1 MQSMNQNEQIKCPSC
16 GNFIDI
22 SAALYTQISDKAKEE
37 IRKEQ
42 QQMLKQKQEFENEV
56 NAKRA
61 EYTKALNDLK
71 VQKINQENFIN
82 EQVSQKI
89 FLEKEKLSQELI
101 IQKQNFQKEF
111 SEKFSKE
118 HENEMKIMQ
127 EELDKK
133 SKELSEFLSIK
144 AENEKLKR
152 EQKENEERLKFQVRE
167 EAFKEFK
174 EQESKN
180 LEFEREK
187 LRLEFQKNSEE
198 QEMQFKELE
207 IKFKS
212 VTEELNAAK
221 RKADQGSQQL
231 QGEAAELLIEEYI
244 QNEYISDEI
253 KEVPKGVNGADCL
266 HIVRDS
272 FGNICGSVL
281 YESKRTKEFNKEW
294 LDKLKLDSIAAKSD
308 IAVLITKTM
317 PKDKEKTHFK
327 EGILICTFAEFK
339 GVLAV
344 LRESVINAYKLR
356 NALQNKDEKNHIL
369 YEYLNSK
376 EFNTQITFIL
386 KTYQSMKEELEA
398 EKRAL
403 QNIWKKRERAI
414 ENLSFNS
421 TAIVS
426 SLNAIF
432 SELKGENLIGED
444 GLKSLENLA
453 KDEN

>member
-1 MQSMNQNEQIKCPSC
+1 MQNLNQNEQIKCPSC
-16 GNFIDI
+16 GSFIDI
-22 SAALYTQISDKAKEE
+22 STALYAQILDKAKQE
-37 IRKEQ
+37 
-42 QQMLKQKQEFENEV
+42 MLKQKKEFDDEV

-71 VQKINQENFIN
+71 TQKIEQEKLIN
-82 EQVSQKI
+82 EQVSQKLL
-89 FLEKEKLSQELI
+89 LEKQKFEQELLT
-101 IQKQNFQKEF
+101 QKQNFQKEF
-111 SEKFSKE
+111 SEKF
-118 HENEMKIMQ
+118 N
-127 EELDKK
+127 
-133 SKELSEFLSIK
+133 KELSEFLSIK
-144 AENEKLKR
+144 AENERLKR
-152 EQKENEERLKFQVRE
+152 EQKENEERLKFQAKE

-187 LRLEFQKNSEE
+187 MRLEFQKSTQE
-198 QEMQFKELE
+198 QDLKYKELE
-207 IKFKS
+207 TNFKS
-212 VTEELNAAK
+212 VAQKLEDAQRRIE
-221 RKADQGSQQL
+221 QGSQQL

-244 QNEYISDEI
+244 QSEYLSDEV

-266 HIVRDS
+266 HIVKDN
-272 FGNICGSVL
+272 FGNICGSIL

-327 EGILICTFAEFK
+327 EGILICTFNEFK

-344 LRESVINAYKLR
+344 LRESIINAYKLK

-386 KTYQSMKEELEA
+386 KTYQNMKEELEA

-432 SELKGENLIGED
+432 SDLQSGNLIGEE
-444 GLKSLENLA
+444 GIKSLENLA
-453 KDEN
+453 KDED

>member
-1 MQSMNQNEQIKCPSC
+1 MQNLNQNEQIKCPSC
-16 GNFIDI
+16 GSFIDI
-22 SAALYTQISDKAKEE
+22 SAALYAQILDKAKQE
-37 IRKEQ
+37 
-42 QQMLKQKQEFENEV
+42 MLKQKKEFDDEV

-71 VQKINQENFIN
+71 TQKIEQEKLIN
-82 EQVSQKI
+82 EQVSQKLL
-89 FLEKEKLSQELI
+89 LEKQKFEQELL

-111 SEKFSKE
+111 SEKF
-118 HENEMKIMQ
+118 N
-127 EELDKK
+127 
-133 SKELSEFLSIK
+133 KELSEFLSIK
-144 AENEKLKR
+144 AENERLKR
-152 EQKENEERLKFQVRE
+152 EQKENEERLKFQAKE

-187 LRLEFQKNSEE
+187 MRLEFQKNTQE
-198 QEMQFKELE
+198 QDLKYKELE
-207 IKFKS
+207 TNFKS
-212 VTEELNAAK
+212 VAQKLEDAQRRIE
-221 RKADQGSQQL
+221 QGSQQL

-244 QNEYISDEI
+244 QSEYLSDEV

-266 HIVRDS
+266 HIVKDN
-272 FGNICGSVL
+272 FGNICGSIL

-327 EGILICTFAEFK
+327 EGILICTFNEFK

-344 LRESVINAYKLR
+344 LRESIINAYKLK

-386 KTYQSMKEELEA
+386 KTYQNMKEELEA

-432 SELKGENLIGED
+432 SDLQGGNLIGEE
-444 GLKSLENLA
+444 GIKSLENLA
-453 KDEN
+453 KDED

>member
-1 MQSMNQNEQIKCPSC
+1 MQNLNQNEQIKCPSC
-16 GNFIDI
+16 GSFIDI
-22 SAALYTQISDKAKEE
+22 STALYAQILDKAKQE
-37 IRKEQ
+37 
-42 QQMLKQKQEFENEV
+42 MLKQKKEFDDEV

-71 VQKINQENFIN
+71 AQKIEQEKLIS
-82 EQVSQKI
+82 EQVSQKLL
-89 FLEKEKLSQELI
+89 LEKQKFEQELLT
-101 IQKQNFQKEF
+101 QKQNFQKEF
-111 SEKFSKE
+111 SEKF
-118 HENEMKIMQ
+118 N
-127 EELDKK
+127 
-133 SKELSEFLSIK
+133 KELSEFLSIK

-152 EQKENEERLKFQVRE
+152 EQKENEERLKFQAKE

-187 LRLEFQKNSEE
+187 MRLEFQKNTQE
-198 QEMQFKELE
+198 QDLKYKELE
-207 IKFKS
+207 TNFKS
-212 VTEELNAAK
+212 VAQKLEDAQRRIE
-221 RKADQGSQQL
+221 QGSQQL

-244 QNEYISDEI
+244 QSEYLSDEV

-266 HIVRDS
+266 HIVKDN
-272 FGNICGSVL
+272 FGNICGSIL

-327 EGILICTFAEFK
+327 EGILICTFNEFK

-344 LRESVINAYKLR
+344 LRESIINAYKLK

-386 KTYQSMKEELEA
+386 KTYQNMKEELEA

-432 SELKGENLIGED
+432 SDLQGGNLIGEE
-444 GLKSLENLA
+444 GIKSLENLA
-453 KDEN
+453 KDED

>member
-1 MQSMNQNEQIKCPSC
+1 MQNFQNEKIKCPNC

-22 SAALYTQISDKAKEE
+22 SLALYTQILDKAKLDM
-37 IRKEQ
+37 Q
-42 QQMLKQKQEFENEV
+42 KQKQEFEKEV
-56 NAKRA
+56 NEKRA
-61 EYTKALNDLK
+61 EYSKILSELKA
-71 VQKINQENFIN
+71 QKAEQEKLIS
-82 EQVSQKI
+82 EQVSQKLDI
-89 FLEKEKLSQELI
+89 EKQKIEQEVLL
-101 IQKQNFQKEF
+101 QKQIFQKDF
-111 SEKFSKE
+111 MEKFAKE
-118 HENEMKIMQ
+118 HENEKKIMQ

-133 SKELSEFLSIK
+133 SKELSELLTLK
-144 AENEKLKR
+144 AENERLKR
-152 EQKENEERLKFQVRE
+152 EQKENEERLKLQIKE

-174 EQESKN
+174 EQEKKN
-180 LEFEREK
+180 LELEK
-187 LRLEFQKNSEE
+187 EKIRLEFQSKNEE
-198 QEMQFKELE
+198 QDIKFKELE

-212 VTEELNAAK
+212 VTQELDAAK
-221 RKADQGSQQL
+221 RKVEQGSQQL

-244 QNEYISDEI
+244 QNEYFNDEV

-266 HIVRDS
+266 HIVKDA
-272 FGNICGSVL
+272 FGNICGKIL

-344 LRESVINAYKLR
+344 LRESIINAYKLK

-386 KTYQSMKEELEA
+386 KTYQTMREELEA

-432 SELKGENLIGED
+432 SDLKGENLIGEE
-444 GLKSLENLA
+444 GIKSLENLA
-453 KDEN
+453 KED

>member
-1 MQSMNQNEQIKCPSC
+1 MQNFQNEKIKCPNC

-22 SAALYTQISDKAKEE
+22 SLALYTQILDKAKLDM
-37 IRKEQ
+37 Q
-42 QQMLKQKQEFENEV
+42 KQKQEFEKEV
-56 NAKRA
+56 NEKRA
-61 EYTKALNDLK
+61 EYSKILSELK
-71 VQKINQENFIN
+71 VQKAEQEKLIS
-82 EQVSQKI
+82 EQVSQKLDI
-89 FLEKEKLSQELI
+89 EKQKIEQEALL
-101 IQKQNFQKEF
+101 QKQIFQKDF
-111 SEKFSKE
+111 MEKFAKE
-118 HENEMKIMQ
+118 HENEKKIMQ
-127 EELDKK
+127 EELNKK
-133 SKELSEFLSIK
+133 SKELSELLTLK
-144 AENEKLKR
+144 AENERLKR
-152 EQKENEERLKFQVRE
+152 EQKENEERLKLQIKE

-174 EQESKN
+174 EQERKN
-180 LEFEREK
+180 LELEK
-187 LRLEFQKNSEE
+187 EKIRLEFQSINEE
-198 QEMQFKELE
+198 QDIKFKELE

-212 VTEELNAAK
+212 VTQELDAAK
-221 RKADQGSQQL
+221 RKVEQGSQQL

-244 QNEYISDEI
+244 QNEYFSDEV

-266 HIVRDS
+266 HIVKDA
-272 FGNICGSVL
+272 FGNTCGKIL

-344 LRESVINAYKLR
+344 LRESIINAYKLK

-386 KTYQSMKEELEA
+386 KTYQTMREELEA

-432 SELKGENLIGED
+432 SDLKGENLIGEE
-444 GLKSLENLA
+444 GIKSLENLA
-453 KDEN
+453 KED

>member
-1 MQSMNQNEQIKCPSC
+1 MQNLNQNEQIKCPSC
-16 GNFIDI
+16 GSFIDI
-22 SAALYTQISDKAKEE
+22 STALYAQILDKAKQE
-37 IRKEQ
+37 
-42 QQMLKQKQEFENEV
+42 MLKQKKEFDDEV

-71 VQKINQENFIN
+71 TQKIEQEKLIN
-82 EQVSQKI
+82 EQVSQKLL
-89 FLEKEKLSQELI
+89 LEKQKFEQELLT
-101 IQKQNFQKEF
+101 QKQNFQKEF
-111 SEKFSKE
+111 SEKF
-118 HENEMKIMQ
+118 N
-127 EELDKK
+127 
-133 SKELSEFLSIK
+133 KELSEFLSIK
-144 AENEKLKR
+144 AENERLKR
-152 EQKENEERLKFQVRE
+152 EQKENEERLKFQAKE

-187 LRLEFQKNSEE
+187 MRLEFQKSTQE
-198 QEMQFKELE
+198 QDLKYKELE
-207 IKFKS
+207 TNFKS
-212 VTEELNAAK
+212 VAQKLEDAQRRIE
-221 RKADQGSQQL
+221 QGSQQL

-244 QNEYISDEI
+244 QSEYLSDEV

-266 HIVRDS
+266 HIVKDN
-272 FGNICGSVL
+272 FGNICGSIL

-327 EGILICTFAEFK
+327 EGILICTFNEFK

-344 LRESVINAYKLR
+344 LRESIINAYKLK

-386 KTYQSMKEELEA
+386 KTYQNMKEELEA

-432 SELKGENLIGED
+432 SDLQGGNLIDEEGI
-444 GLKSLENLA
+444 KSLENLA
-453 KDEN
+453 KDED

>member
-1 MQSMNQNEQIKCPSC
+1 MQNLNQNEQIKCPSC
-16 GNFIDI
+16 GSFIDI
-22 SAALYTQISDKAKEE
+22 STALYAQILDKAKQE
-37 IRKEQ
+37 
-42 QQMLKQKQEFENEV
+42 MLKQKKEFDDEV

-71 VQKINQENFIN
+71 TQKIEQEKLIN
-82 EQVSQKI
+82 EQVSQKLL
-89 FLEKEKLSQELI
+89 LEKQKFEQELLT
-101 IQKQNFQKEF
+101 QKQNFQKEF
-111 SEKFSKE
+111 SEKF
-118 HENEMKIMQ
+118 N
-127 EELDKK
+127 
-133 SKELSEFLSIK
+133 KELSEFLSIK
-144 AENEKLKR
+144 AENERLKR
-152 EQKENEERLKFQVRE
+152 EQKENEERLKFQAKE

-187 LRLEFQKNSEE
+187 MRLEFQKSTQE
-198 QEMQFKELE
+198 QDLKYKELE
-207 IKFKS
+207 TNFKS
-212 VTEELNAAK
+212 VAQKLEDAQRRIE
-221 RKADQGSQQL
+221 QGSQQL

-244 QNEYISDEI
+244 QSEYLSDEV

-266 HIVRDS
+266 HIVKDN
-272 FGNICGSVL
+272 FGNICGSIL

-327 EGILICTFAEFK
+327 EGILICTFNEFK

-344 LRESVINAYKLR
+344 LRESIINAYKLK

-386 KTYQSMKEELEA
+386 KTYQNMKEELEA

-432 SELKGENLIGED
+432 SDLQGGNLIGEE
-444 GLKSLENLA
+444 GIKSLENLA
-453 KDEN
+453 KDED

>member
-1 MQSMNQNEQIKCPSC
+1 MQNLNQNEQIKCPSC
-16 GNFIDI
+16 GSFIDI
-22 SAALYTQISDKAKEE
+22 STALYAQILDKAKQE
-37 IRKEQ
+37 
-42 QQMLKQKQEFENEV
+42 MLKQKKEFDDEV

-71 VQKINQENFIN
+71 AQKIEQEKLIS
-82 EQVSQKI
+82 EQVSQKLL
-89 FLEKEKLSQELI
+89 LEKQKFEQELLT
-101 IQKQNFQKEF
+101 QKQNFQKEF
-111 SEKFSKE
+111 SEKF
-118 HENEMKIMQ
+118 N
-127 EELDKK
+127 
-133 SKELSEFLSIK
+133 KELSEFLSIK

-152 EQKENEERLKFQVRE
+152 EQKENEERLKFQAKE

-187 LRLEFQKNSEE
+187 MRLEFQKSTQE
-198 QEMQFKELE
+198 QDLKYKELE
-207 IKFKS
+207 TNFKS
-212 VTEELNAAK
+212 VAQKLEDAQRRIE
-221 RKADQGSQQL
+221 QGSQQL

-244 QNEYISDEI
+244 QSEYLSDEV

-266 HIVRDS
+266 HIVKDN
-272 FGNICGSVL
+272 FGNICGSIL

-327 EGILICTFAEFK
+327 EGILICTFNEFK

-344 LRESVINAYKLR
+344 LRESIINSYKLK

-386 KTYQSMKEELEA
+386 KTYQNMKEELEA

-432 SELKGENLIGED
+432 SDLQGGNLIGEE
-444 GLKSLENLA
+444 GIKSLENLA
-453 KDEN
+453 KDED

>member
-22 SAALYTQISDKAKEE
+22 STALYTQISDKAKEE
-37 IRKEQ
+37 IQKEQ

-89 FLEKEKLSQELI
+89 LLEKEKLSQELI
-101 IQKQNFQKEF
+101 MQKQNFQKEF

-187 LRLEFQKNSEE
+187 LRLEFQKNSED
-198 QEMQFKELE
+198 QEMKFKELE